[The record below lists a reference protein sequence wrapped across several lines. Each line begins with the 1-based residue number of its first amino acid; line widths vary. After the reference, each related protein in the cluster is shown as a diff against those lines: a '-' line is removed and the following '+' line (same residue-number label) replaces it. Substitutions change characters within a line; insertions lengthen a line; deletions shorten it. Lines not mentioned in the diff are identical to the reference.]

1 MPKLRFG
8 AVFAVIL
15 LLGGIAVSLR
25 GQDQKSPNLEE
36 RAKIVNTVRL
46 VNTAE
51 ASYFGS
57 ADSKGRYASWEELY
71 KSGIVKSLQERPFFK
86 TVQVSPG
93 PEVIPGYR
101 LDLVVSAD
109 GKAYLLALHDTKKGD
124 HLFSAFSDQNGV
136 IFLGSPL
143 E

>member
-1 MPKLRFG
+1 MRKSRFN
-8 AVFAVIL
+8 AVIAVIL
-15 LLGGIAVSLR
+15 LLGGISVSLR

-36 RAKIVNTVRL
+36 RAKVVNVVRL
-46 VNTAE
+46 INTAE
-51 ASYFGS
+51 ARYLGS
-57 ADSKGRYASWEELY
+57 ADSNGRYASWDELY
-71 KSGIVKSLQERPFFK
+71 KSGIVKTLQERPFFRD
-86 TVQVSPG
+86 VQVSSG

-101 LDLVVSAD
+101 LDLMVSAG
-109 GKAYLLALHDTKKGD
+109 GKAYSLALHDTKKGD